1 MTIKES
7 NKDMNKGELFD
18 NLGDQFSFNSKLI
31 FETIKK
37 LDLNKDSK
45 ILDIGTGHGV
55 TAIALALEGYSVITG
70 EPEGDNWADW
80 RKNAEKV
87 GVLNKIK
94 FRPLKVEDLPF
105 PDNEFDAVFIY
116 ASFHHFEHKKQA
128 MIECKRVMKPN
139 GIFCIIELNEK
150 GIEIIKKKRTHHPD
164 VAIPTHFI
172 EGLSFSVEYI
182 QGEFATSYIFKKH

>member
-1 MTIKES
+1 
-7 NKDMNKGELFD
+7 MNMEQPFDDLGE
-18 NLGDQFSFNSKLI
+18 QFSFNSKLI

-37 LDLNKDSK
+37 LNLKKDSK

-87 GVLNKIK
+87 GVVNKITFK
-94 FRPLKVEDLPF
+94 PLKVENLPF
-105 PDNEFDAVFIY
+105 SNNEFDAVFIY

-128 MIECKRVMKPN
+128 MLECKRVMKPN

-150 GIEIIKKKRTHHPD
+150 GIEIVKKKRTHHPD
-164 VAIPTHFI
+164 VAIPTQFI
-172 EGLSFSVEYI
+172 EGLNFSVETMK
-182 QGEFATSYIFKKH
+182 GEFATSYIFRKT